1 MSDEKDAGKTVIRPM
16 PGGGFGG
23 QKTSGPG
30 SQKTVIG
37 GSMPSQGGWG
47 SPPPASPPPGQG
59 GGFGGQ
65 DSGFGGQDQGGDV
78 WGGGGGNTGGGGG
91 FGGPPPQQPPS
102 QGFGPPPG
110 QSGGFGGPQ
119 DHSNAGQWMGAK
131 VQQEGFFPEMRKEQP
146 VQRAPVKKIS
156 LDAALSAK
164 TSGMSADAN
173 PIVASCASLLVLFG
187 RLRSQVVD
195 MHAVP
200 LMQHVT
206 EEIEAAEEKM
216 LAAGVDQT
224 DALIAKYCICG
235 TADDIVQNLP
245 GTDRG
250 VWLQYSMSAR
260 FFNKRTAGV
269 GFFQEVDKA
278 LQNPIHKY
286 HLLELMLICMQL
298 GFEGQYRAMQGGD
311 VKLAQIKRGVYE
323 ALRRVKPRGDDDI
336 SPRWKGIELA
346 ARRSFTKVP
355 VWAYAILASA
365 VLAGGYFGMRLL
377 LTNEGYELTEN
388 MRNLHPRE
396 MIELVRRNEGTAIP
410 VPPPLPPPPPETGQ
424 FDRLKE
430 AFAGNGQI
438 DVSIKGDFIIV
449 KLDNSIL
456 FDSGKADVKEDF
468 IPLGEEIAQVLE
480 GEPGPIRFIGHTDSD
495 KLSGRG
501 KYKNNFELSVARA
514 KSVAGVVT
522 PLLSDP
528 DRVEVDGR
536 GEDEPI
542 ASNDTPEG
550 KAQNRRVEIM
560 IQREETLEQQI

>member
-16 PGGGFGG
+16 PGGAFGG
-23 QKTSGPG
+23 QKAPG
-30 SQKTVIG
+30 AGAQKTVIG
-37 GSMPSQGGWG
+37 GALPEQGGWG
-47 SPPPASPPPGQG
+47 APPGAAAPPPAQG

-65 DSGFGGQDQGGDV
+65 DSGFGAGDGGAGGDV
-78 WGGGGGNTGGGGG
+78 WGGGGGGAGAGQHPPQHPPAQGFGTPPQSGGG
-91 FGGPPPQQPPS
+91 FGGP
-102 QGFGPPPG
+102 G
-110 QSGGFGGPQ
+110 
-119 DHSNAGQWMGAK
+119 DHANAGEWMGAK
-131 VQQEGFFPEMRKEQP
+131 PQQEGFFPEMRREQQ

-206 EEIEAAEEKM
+206 EEIEAAERKM
-216 LAAGVDQT
+216 LEAGVDPT

-286 HLLELMLICMQL
+286 HLLELMLICIQL

-311 VKLAQIKRGVYE
+311 VKLQQIKRSIYE

-336 SPRWKGIELA
+336 SPRWKGIEIA
-346 ARRSFTKVP
+346 ARRSFSKVP
-355 VWAYAILASA
+355 VWAYAILCSA
-365 VLAGGYFGMRLL
+365 VLAAAYFAMRFLV
-377 LTNEGYELTEN
+377 TAEGYALTDN

-396 MIELVRRNEGTAIP
+396 MIELVRRTSGP
-410 VPPPLPPPPPETGQ
+410 VAPPPLPPAPPETGQ
-424 FDRLKE
+424 IDRLKE
-430 AFAGNGQI
+430 AFAGNPA
-438 DVSIKGDFIIV
+438 VAVAVKGDFIVI

-456 FDSGKADVKEDF
+456 FDSGKADVKEAF

-480 GEPGPIRFIGHTDSD
+480 DEPGPIRFIGHTDSD

-514 KSVAGVVT
+514 KSVAGVIT

-528 DRVEVDGR
+528 GRVEVDGR

-550 KAQNRRVEIM
+550 KGQNRRVEIM

>member
-1 MSDEKDAGKTVIRPM
+1 MSDEKDSGKTVIRPM
-16 PGGGFGG
+16 PGGAFGG
-23 QKTSGPG
+23 QKTTGPG

-37 GSMPSQGGWG
+37 GSMPAQGGWG
-47 SPPPASPPPGQG
+47 GAPASPPPGQG

-65 DSGFGGQDQGGDV
+65 DSGFGGGNDGGAGGGDV
-78 WGGGGGNTGGGGG
+78 WGGGGGGAGPSQGGGG
-91 FGGPPPQQPPS
+91 
-102 QGFGPPPG
+102 GFGPPPG
-110 QSGGFGGPQ
+110 QGGGFGGPN
-119 DHSNAGQWMGAK
+119 DHQNAGQWMGAK
-131 VQQEGFFPEMRKEQP
+131 PQQEGFFPEMRKDEP

-173 PIVASCASLLVLFG
+173 PIVASAASLLVLFG

-206 EEIEAAEEKM
+206 EEIEAFEEKM
-216 LAAGVDQT
+216 LEHGVDQT
-224 DALIAKYCICG
+224 DALIAKYCVCG

-323 ALRRVKPRGDDDI
+323 ALRRVKSRGDDDI

-365 VLAGGYFGMRLL
+365 ILAGGYFGMRLM
-377 LTNEGYELTEN
+377 LTSEGYELTEN

-396 MIELVRRNEGTAIP
+396 MIELVRRDRVVT
-410 VPPPLPPPPPETGQ
+410 PPPLPPAPPDTSQ

-430 AFAGNGQI
+430 AFAGNDAI
-438 DVSIKGDFIIV
+438 TVEIKGDFIIV

-468 IPLGEEIAQVLE
+468 VPLGEEIAQVLE
-480 GEPGPIRFIGHTDSD
+480 DEPGPIRFIGHTDSD

-514 KSVAGVVT
+514 KSVAGVIT
-522 PLLSDP
+522 PLLSNG

-542 ASNDTPEG
+542 ASNDTSEG
-550 KAQNRRVEIM
+550 KALNRRVEIM

>member
-1 MSDEKDAGKTVIRPM
+1 MTDEKDAGKTVIRPM
-16 PGGGFGG
+16 PGGAFGG
-23 QKTSGPG
+23 QKTTGPG

-37 GSMPSQGGWG
+37 GSMPAQGGWG
-47 SPPPASPPPGQG
+47 SPPPASPPPPGQG
-59 GGFGGQ
+59 GGFSGQ
-65 DSGFGGQDQGGDV
+65 DSGFGGQDQGGGDV
-78 WGGGGGNTGGGGG
+78 WGGGGGPGTSQ
-91 FGGPPPQQPPS
+91 PPQQTPS
-102 QGFGPPPG
+102 QGFGPAPG
-110 QSGGFGGPQ
+110 QSAGFGGPQ
-119 DHSNAGQWMGAK
+119 DHNNSGQWLGAQTK
-131 VQQEGFFPEMRKEQP
+131 QEGFFPEMRKEEP

-206 EEIEAAEEKM
+206 EEIEASEERM
-216 LAAGVDQT
+216 LEAGVDQT

-298 GFEGQYRAMQGGD
+298 GFEGQYRATQGGD
-311 VKLAQIKRGVYE
+311 VKLGQIKRGIYE
-323 ALRRVKPRGDDDI
+323 ALRRVKSRGDDDI
-336 SPRWKGIELA
+336 SPRWKGIEMA

-365 VLAGGYFGMRLL
+365 VLAGGYFGMRLM
-377 LTNEGYELTEN
+377 LTTEGNALTTE
-388 MRNLHPRE
+388 MRNLHPQE
-396 MIELVRRNEGTAIP
+396 MIELVRRTSGPIA
-410 VPPPLPPPPPETGQ
+410 PPPLPPPPPETGQ
-424 FDRLKE
+424 LDRLKE
-430 AFAGNGQI
+430 AFAGNGAI
-438 DVSIKGDFIIV
+438 DVAVKGDFIVI

-456 FDSGKADVKEDF
+456 FDSGKADVKEEF
-468 IPLGEEIAQVLE
+468 IPLGEDIAQVLE
-480 GEPGPIRFIGHTDSD
+480 QEPGPIRFIGHTDSD

-514 KSVAGVVT
+514 KSVAGVIT
-522 PLLSDP
+522 PLLSNP
-528 DRVEVDGR
+528 ERVEVDGR

-542 ASNDTPEG
+542 ASNDTSEG

>member
-1 MSDEKDAGKTVIRPM
+1 MSDEKDSGKTVIRPM
-16 PGGGFGG
+16 PGGAFGD

-37 GSMPSQGGWG
+37 GSMPAQGGWG
-47 SPPPASPPPGQG
+47 SPPPATPEPGQG

-65 DSGFGGQDQGGDV
+65 DSGFGGGDQDQGGDV
-78 WGGGGGNTGGGGG
+78 WGGGGGGQTPGQGGGGG
-91 FGGPPPQQPPS
+91 FGQ
-102 QGFGPPPG
+102 PPG
-110 QSGGFGGPQ
+110 QSGGFGGPE
-119 DHSNAGQWMGAK
+119 DHGNTAKWMGAK
-131 VQQEGFFPEMRKEQP
+131 PQQEGFFPEMRKEEP
-146 VQRAPVKKIS
+146 VMRAAVKKIS

-173 PIVASCASLLVLFG
+173 PIVASCGALLVLFG

-206 EEIEAAEEKM
+206 EEIEAFEEKM
-216 LAAGVDQT
+216 LERGVDQT
-224 DALIAKYCICG
+224 DALIAKYCVCG
-235 TADDIVQNLP
+235 LADDVVQNLP
-245 GTDRG
+245 GTDRS

-278 LQNPIHKY
+278 LQNPINKY
-286 HLLELMLICMQL
+286 HLLELMLICLQL
-298 GFEGQYRAMQGGD
+298 GFEGQYRAMDGGN
-311 VKLAQIKRGVYE
+311 VKLQQIKRGIYE
-323 ALRRVKPRGDDDI
+323 ALRRVKSRGDDDI

-365 VLAGGYFGMRLL
+365 VLAGGYFGMRLML
-377 LTNEGYELTEN
+377 NSEGYELTEN
-388 MRNLHPRE
+388 MRNLHPTE
-396 MIELVRRNEGTAIP
+396 MIELVRRTSGPIA
-410 VPPPLPPPPPETGQ
+410 PPPLPPPPPETGQ
-424 FDRLKE
+424 LDRLKE
-430 AFAGNGQI
+430 AFAGNGAI
-438 DVSIKGDFIIV
+438 DVAVKGDFIVI

-456 FDSGKADVKEDF
+456 FDSGKADVKDDF
-468 IPLGEEIAQVLE
+468 VPLGEEIAQVIE
-480 GEPGPIRFIGHTDSD
+480 NEPGPIRFIGPTDSD

-514 KSVAGVVT
+514 KSVAGVIT

>member
-1 MSDEKDAGKTVIRPM
+1 MSDEKDSGKTVIRPM
-16 PGGGFGG
+16 PGGAFGG
-23 QKTSGPG
+23 QKTTGPG

-37 GSMPSQGGWG
+37 GSMPAQGGWG

-65 DSGFGGQDQGGDV
+65 DSGFGGDGGGDV
-78 WGGGGGNTGGGGG
+78 WGGGGGNTGGAGGGGGG
-91 FGGPPPQQPPS
+91 FGGPQQGPS

-110 QSGGFGGPQ
+110 QNQGFGGPA
-119 DHSNAGQWMGAK
+119 DHASSGQWMGAK
-131 VQQEGFFPEMRKEQP
+131 PQQEGFFPEMRREQQQ

-173 PIVASCASLLVLFG
+173 PIVAAAASLLVLFG

-206 EEIEAAEEKM
+206 EEIESFEEKM
-216 LAAGVDQT
+216 LESGVDQT
-224 DALIAKYCICG
+224 DALIAKYCVCG

-311 VKLAQIKRGVYE
+311 IKLTQIKRGVYE
-323 ALRRVKPRGDDDI
+323 ALRRVKARGDDDI
-336 SPRWKGIELA
+336 SPRWKGVELA

-365 VLAGGYFGMRLL
+365 ILAGGYFGMRLM
-377 LTNEGYELTEN
+377 LTTEGNELTEN
-388 MRNLHPRE
+388 MRELHPRE
-396 MIELVRRNEGTAIP
+396 MIELVRRTTGP
-410 VPPPLPPPPPETGQ
+410 VAPPPLPPAPVETGQ
-424 FDRLKE
+424 FDRLSE
-430 AFAGNGQI
+430 AFAGNEAI
-438 DVSIKGDFIIV
+438 TVEIKGDFIII

-456 FDSGKADVKEDF
+456 FDSGKADVKEAF
-468 IPLGEEIAQVLE
+468 IPLGEDIAQVLE
-480 GEPGPIRFIGHTDSD
+480 NEPGPIRFIGHTDSD
-495 KLSGRG
+495 KMSGRG

-514 KSVAGVVT
+514 KSVAGVIT

-528 DRVEVDGR
+528 ERVEVDGR

-550 KAQNRRVEIM
+550 KALNRRVEIM
-560 IQREETLEQQI
+560 IQREETLDQQI

>member
-1 MSDEKDAGKTVIRPM
+1 MSDEKDSGKTVIRPM

-23 QKTSGPG
+23 QKTTGPG

-37 GSMPSQGGWG
+37 GSMPAQGGWG
-47 SPPPASPPPGQG
+47 SPPPAASPPPGQG

-65 DSGFGGQDQGGDV
+65 DSGFGGNDSGGGDV
-78 WGGGGGNTGGGGG
+78 WGGGGGQPGGGGG
-91 FGGPPPQQPPS
+91 
-102 QGFGPPPG
+102 GFGPPPG
-110 QSGGFGGPQ
+110 QNQGFGGPN
-119 DHSNAGQWMGAK
+119 DHANAGQWMGAK
-131 VQQEGFFPEMRKEQP
+131 PQQEGFFPEMRKEEP

-206 EEIEAAEEKM
+206 EEIEAFEERM
-216 LAAGVDQT
+216 LERGVDQT
-224 DALIAKYCICG
+224 DALIAKYCVCG
-235 TADDIVQNLP
+235 LADDVVQNLP
-245 GTDRG
+245 GTDRS

-286 HLLELMLICMQL
+286 HLLELMLICLQL

-311 VKLAQIKRGVYE
+311 VKLQQTKRGIYE
-323 ALRRVKPRGDDDI
+323 ALRRVKARGDDDI

-365 VLAGGYFGMRLL
+365 ILAGGYFGMRLM
-377 LTNEGYELTEN
+377 LTTEGNELTTE
-388 MRNLHPRE
+388 MRELHPRE
-396 MIELVRRNEGTAIP
+396 MIELVRRTAGP
-410 VPPPLPPPPPETGQ
+410 VTPPPLPAAPPDTSQ
-424 FDRLKE
+424 FDRLAE
-430 AFAGNGQI
+430 AFAGNDAI
-438 DVSIKGDFIIV
+438 TVEIKGDFIIV

-456 FDSGKADVKEDF
+456 FDSGKADVKEAF

-480 GEPGPIRFIGHTDSD
+480 AEPGPIRFIGHTDSD

-514 KSVAGVVT
+514 KSVAGVIT
-522 PLLSDP
+522 PLLSDGE
-528 DRVEVDGR
+528 RVEVDGR

-542 ASNDTPEG
+542 ASNDTSEG
-550 KAQNRRVEIM
+550 KALNRRVEIM